1 MNNCL
6 LCYNCSNKAESVDG
20 YPVKPFYTCC
30 IRELDN
36 NNRFP
41 YRNTT
46 CKHFMSDRDIMSL
59 PTKEVNQELFD
70 SISWKLYE

>member
-6 LCYNCSNKAESVDG
+6 LCYNCNNEAESIDG

-36 NNRFP
+36 DNRFP
-41 YRNTT
+41 YKNTT
-46 CKHFMSDRDIMSL
+46 CKYFVLDRDTGSL
-59 PTKEVNQELFD
+59 STKEVNQELFD
-70 SISWKLYE
+70 SVL